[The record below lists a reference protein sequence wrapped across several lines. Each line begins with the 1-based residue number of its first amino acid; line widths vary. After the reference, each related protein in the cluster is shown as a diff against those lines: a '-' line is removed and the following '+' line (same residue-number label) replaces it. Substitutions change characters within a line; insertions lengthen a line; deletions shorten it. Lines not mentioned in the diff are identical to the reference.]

1 MPKRKN
7 QALIDSDSSGSA
19 SDSGSDL
26 DNDLLSLAK
35 KKKAKSNDGSQSN
48 EDNSVARKET
58 KQEDSDTSDSDDDWN
73 AKAGKTK
80 KKKMPNKRNK
90 RKVTRSSSEESGS
103 DDKESA
109 KTSEPEEGEVS
120 DSDTSVSES
129 SQEEFND
136 GYDENLMGDAEDQA
150 RLAQMTEKEREQEI
164 YKRIEQ
170 REIKKTRFEIE
181 KKLRMAK
188 KQELRKQ
195 KESKKREK
203 VTSNVPSLSGTG
215 GNNAGSISNAS
226 TINSVPVSMSNVE
239 EKKFERAP
247 DPKERSKDRKKTI
260 EEKQDKKFHAMSL
273 LKARREEKRERE
285 EKEKQRIEQQQQQ
298 SKDMEE
304 EELDDDHKSGN
315 KTKLKASDIYSD
327 DSGSSDSGDE
337 ESAAKATSH
346 RRSSSSSSRDSDSE
360 ADDNKSVTS
369 STTKPSKPKKLV
381 FVNNKD
387 ELNKVRLSRHKMER
401 FVHLPF
407 FDRVVQGCFVRIG
420 IGNNNGKPVYRVAEI
435 SGVCETGKIYQLGGT
450 RTNKGLKLRHGAQER
465 VFRLEFVSNQEF
477 TESEFFKWKETC
489 ALQGI
494 SMPTF
499 DELEQKLKD
508 IKEAMVYEFKEE
520 DIEKIVQEKGRF
532 KQNPYNYAMKKAQLM
547 RERDAANC
555 RGDNDTARRLNLELS
570 ELEERASEL
579 DKMRTATIS
588 SISYI
593 NDRNRK
599 KNVEEAEKAIM
610 EEVKANK
617 GKVADDPFTRRSTK
631 PRMGFKQDDSHVT
644 PPVSAEPN
652 KPPGPNPVIGDA
664 LGTISNDKENGPEP
678 KKKQSTE
685 DLFDAHDFDITID
698 LEVPLPSNP
707 VSVLPKP
714 ISNIK
719 DTGPRRSLNLE
730 DYKKKRG
737 LI

>member
-19 SDSGSDL
+19 SESGSDL

-35 KKKAKSNDGSQSN
+35 KKKGKSPEDSQSN
-48 EDNSVARKET
+48 NDDNSHTEV
-58 KQEDSDTSDSDDDWN
+58 KQSKRAESDTSDSDDDWG
-73 AKAGKTK
+73 AKGGGKTK
-80 KKKMPNKRNK
+80 KKKQPAKRSK
-90 RKVTRSSSEESGS
+90 RKVTKSSSEDSGS
-103 DDKESA
+103 DKDVA
-109 KTSEPEEGEVS
+109 KVSEPEEGEVS
-120 DSDTSVSES
+120 DSDGSDSES

-136 GYDENLMGDAEDQA
+136 GYDDKLMGDAEDQA

-164 YKRIEQ
+164 FKRIEQ
-170 REIKKTRFEIE
+170 REIMKTRFEIE
-181 KKLRMAK
+181 KKLRLAK
-188 KQELRKQ
+188 KQELKKQ
-195 KESKKREK
+195 KESKKK
-203 VTSNVPSLSGTG
+203 DKSG
-215 GNNAGSISNAS
+215 
-226 TINSVPVSMSNVE
+226 E
-239 EKKFERAP
+239 EKKFDRAP

-260 EEKQDKKFHAMSL
+260 EEKQDKKFHAMTL

-285 EKEKQRIEQQQQQ
+285 EKEKQRIELQQQQ
-298 SKDMEE
+298 SKEAEE
-304 EELDDDHKSGN
+304 EELEDDHKGGSN

-327 DSGSSDSGDE
+327 DSGSSDSQEDDE
-337 ESAAKATSH
+337 PPRATSN
-346 RRSSSSSSRDSDSE
+346 RRSSTSDSRDSDSE
-360 ADDNKSVTS
+360 NDKKSVTS
-369 STTKPSKPKKLV
+369 TKSRPKKPIYV
-381 FVNNKD
+381 STKED
-387 ELNKVRLSRHKMER
+387 LNKVRLSRHKMER

-435 SGVCETGKIYQLGGT
+435 SGVCETGKVYQLGGT

-477 TESEFFKWKETC
+477 TETEFFKWKETC

-499 DELEQKLKD
+499 DELDHKLKD
-508 IKEAMVYEFKEE
+508 IKEALVYEFKEE
-520 DIEKIVQEKGRF
+520 DIEKIVREKERF

-555 RGDNDTARRLNLELS
+555 RGDDATASRLTQELGD
-570 ELEERASEL
+570 LEERASEL

-599 KNVEEAEKAIM
+599 RNVEEAEKAIM
-610 EEVKANK
+610 EEIKANK
-617 GKVADDPFTRRSTK
+617 GKKVDDPFTRRSTK
-631 PRMGFKQDDSHVT
+631 PRMVFKPDDDEMPMIPSVANSRDKTSPPQIEDT
-644 PPVSAEPN
+644 PPTN
-652 KPPGPNPVIGDA
+652 
-664 LGTISNDKENGPEP
+664 NDKENAEI
-678 KKKQSTE
+678 KKKAGSE
-685 DLFDAHDFDITID
+685 DLFNAHDFDITID

-714 ISNIK
+714 VSNVK

>member
-19 SDSGSDL
+19 SESGSDL

-35 KKKAKSNDGSQSN
+35 KKKGKAQDDSQSN
-48 EDNSVARKET
+48 EETGSTKKES
-58 KQEDSDTSDSDDDWN
+58 KHDSDTSDSDDDWG
-73 AKAGKTK
+73 AKAGKNK
-80 KKKMPNKRNK
+80 KKKVPTKRNK
-90 RKVTRSSSEESGS
+90 RKMTKSSSEESAS
-103 DDKESA
+103 EKEPE
-109 KTSEPEEGEVS
+109 KVSEPEEGEVS
-120 DSDTSVSES
+120 DSDASVSDS

-136 GYDENLMGDAEDQA
+136 GYDDKLMGDAEDQA

-164 YKRIEQ
+164 FKRIEQ
-170 REIKKTRFEIE
+170 REIMKTRFEIE

-188 KQELRKQ
+188 KQELKKQ
-195 KESKKREK
+195 KESRKKEK
-203 VTSNVPSLSGTG
+203 
-215 GNNAGSISNAS
+215 S
-226 TINSVPVSMSNVE
+226 TE
-239 EKKFERAP
+239 EKKVDRAP

-273 LKARREEKRERE
+273 LKARREEKKERE

-298 SKDMEE
+298 SKDIEE
-304 EELDDDHKSGN
+304 EELEDDHKGGAN

-327 DSGSSDSGDE
+327 DSGSSDSAE
-337 ESAAKATSH
+337 EEETTKPSSH
-346 RRSSSSSSRDSDSE
+346 RRSSSSDSRDSDS
-360 ADDNKSVTS
+360 DNDKKSITS
-369 STTKPSKPKKLV
+369 NKAKPKKPIY
-381 FVNNKD
+381 VNTKED
-387 ELNKVRLSRHKMER
+387 LNKIRLSRHKMER

-407 FDRVVQGCFVRIG
+407 FDRVVQ
-420 IGNNNGKPVYRVAEI
+420 
-435 SGVCETGKIYQLGGT
+435 GKIYQLGGT

-499 DELEQKLKD
+499 EEVEQKLKD
-508 IKEAMVYEFKEE
+508 IKEALVYEFKEE
-520 DIEKIVQEKGRF
+520 DIEKIVREKERF

-555 RGDNDTARRLNLELS
+555 RGDDETATRLNQELS

-610 EEVKANK
+610 EEIKANK
-617 GKVADDPFTRRSTK
+617 GKKVDDPFTRRSTK
-631 PRMGFKQDDSHVT
+631 PRMVFKPDDEEVSSTAPVNDKTSPQQTEAVT
-644 PPVSAEPN
+644 VKE
-652 KPPGPNPVIGDA
+652 
-664 LGTISNDKENGPEP
+664 KENGQET

-685 DLFDAHDFDITID
+685 DLFNAHDFDITID
-698 LEVPLPSNP
+698 LEVPIPNNP

>member
-1 MPKRKN
+1 MPKRKH

-19 SDSGSDL
+19 SESGSDL

-35 KKKAKSNDGSQSN
+35 KKKGKSQDDSQSN
-48 EDNSVARKET
+48 EDNGSVKKDAKH
-58 KQEDSDTSDSDDDWN
+58 DSDTSDSDNNWSN
-73 AKAGKTK
+73 KTGKTK
-80 KKKMPNKRNK
+80 VKKGSTKRSK
-90 RKVTRSSSEESGS
+90 RKMTKSSTEDSASE
-103 DDKESA
+103 KEPA
-109 KTSEPEEGEVS
+109 KQLSEPEEGEVS
-120 DSDTSVSES
+120 DSDVSVSDS

-136 GYDENLMGDAEDQA
+136 GYDDKLMGDAEDQA

-164 YKRIEQ
+164 FKRIEQ
-170 REIKKTRFEIE
+170 REIMKTRFEIE

-195 KESKKREK
+195 KESKKKEK
-203 VTSNVPSLSGTG
+203 G
-215 GNNAGSISNAS
+215 G
-226 TINSVPVSMSNVE
+226 E
-239 EKKFERAP
+239 EKQKLDRAP

-273 LKARREEKRERE
+273 LKARREEKKERE
-285 EKEKQRIEQQQQQ
+285 EKEKQRMEQQQQQ
-298 SKDMEE
+298 SKDIEE
-304 EELDDDHKSGN
+304 EELENDHKGGGN

-327 DSGSSDSGDE
+327 DSGSSDSAE
-337 ESAAKATSH
+337 EEEEVAKPTSQ
-346 RRSSSSSSRDSDSE
+346 RRSSSSESRDSDS
-360 ADDNKSVTS
+360 DNDKKSITS
-369 STTKPSKPKKLV
+369 NKAKPKKPV
-381 FVNNKD
+381 YISTKED
-387 ELNKVRLSRHKMER
+387 LNKIRLSRHKMER

-477 TESEFFKWKETC
+477 TDSEFFKWKETC

-494 SMPTF
+494 SVPTF
-499 DELEQKLKD
+499 DEVEQKLKD
-508 IKEAMVYEFKEE
+508 INEALLYEYKEE
-520 DIEKIVQEKGRF
+520 DIEKIVREKERF
-532 KQNPYNYAMKKAQLM
+532 KQTPYNYAMKKAQLM

-555 RGDNDTARRLNLELS
+555 RGDDETASRLNQELS

-610 EEVKANK
+610 EELKANK
-617 GKVADDPFTRRSTK
+617 GKKVDDPFTRRSTK
-631 PRMGFKQDDSHVT
+631 PRMVFKPEDESDVVSTIPINDKSSPRPAVDS
-644 PPVSAEPN
+644 VSTA
-652 KPPGPNPVIGDA
+652 
-664 LGTISNDKENGPEP
+664 NDKENGQES

-685 DLFDAHDFDITID
+685 DLFNAHDFDITID
-698 LEVPLPSNP
+698 LEVPIPNNP

-714 ISNIK
+714 INNIK

>member
-7 QALIDSDSSGSA
+7 QALIDSESSGSA
-19 SDSGSDL
+19 SESGSDL

-35 KKKAKSNDGSQSN
+35 KKKGKSQDDSQSN
-48 EDNSVARKET
+48 EDNSGAKKDVRH
-58 KQEDSDTSDSDDDWN
+58 DSDTSDSDDDWG
-73 AKAGKTK
+73 AKTGKTK
-80 KKKMPNKRNK
+80 KKKALTKRSK
-90 RKVTRSSSEESGS
+90 RKMTKSSSEDSGS
-103 DDKESA
+103 EKESA
-109 KTSEPEEGEVS
+109 KVSEPEEGEVS
-120 DSDTSVSES
+120 DSDASVSDS

-136 GYDENLMGDAEDQA
+136 GYDDKLMGDAEDQA

-164 YKRIEQ
+164 FKRIEQ
-170 REIKKTRFEIE
+170 REIMKTRFEIE

-188 KQELRKQ
+188 KQELKKQ
-195 KESKKREK
+195 KESKKKEK
-203 VTSNVPSLSGTG
+203 G
-215 GNNAGSISNAS
+215 
-226 TINSVPVSMSNVE
+226 VE
-239 EKKFERAP
+239 DKKIDRAP

-260 EEKQDKKFHAMSL
+260 EEKQDKKTHAMSL
-273 LKARREEKRERE
+273 LKARREEKKERE
-285 EKEKQRIEQQQQQ
+285 EKEKQRMEQQQQQ
-298 SKDMEE
+298 SKDIEE
-304 EELDDDHKSGN
+304 EELEDDHKGGGN

-327 DSGSSDSGDE
+327 DSGSSDSGE
-337 ESAAKATSH
+337 EEPSKPASH
-346 RRSSSSSSRDSDSE
+346 QRSSSSESRDSDS
-360 ADDNKSVTS
+360 DNDKKSVTS
-369 STTKPSKPKKLV
+369 NKAKPKKPLYV
-381 FVNNKD
+381 STKE
-387 ELNKVRLSRHKMER
+387 ELNKIRLSRHKMER

-499 DELEQKLKD
+499 DEVEQKLKD
-508 IKEAMVYEFKEE
+508 IKEALVYEFKEE
-520 DIEKIVQEKGRF
+520 DIEKIVREKERF
-532 KQNPYNYAMKKAQLM
+532 KQTPYNYAMKKAQLM

-555 RGDNDTARRLNLELS
+555 RGDDETATRLNQELG

-610 EEVKANK
+610 EEIKANK
-617 GKVADDPFTRRSTK
+617 GKKVDDPFTRRSTK
-631 PRMGFKQDDSHVT
+631 PRMVYKPDDEET
-644 PPVSAEPN
+644 PAAAAANE
-652 KPPGPNPVIGDA
+652 KAAQQIGDTVA
-664 LGTISNDKENGPEP
+664 TPNEKENGQEV

-685 DLFDAHDFDITID
+685 DLFNAHDFDITID
-698 LEVPLPSNP
+698 LEVPIPNNP

-714 ISNIK
+714 VNHFRLTLAREIFLSKRTEIVDVIK
-719 DTGPRRSLNLE
+719 VFFPNSRL
-730 DYKKKRG
+730 KKYLKKG
-737 LI
+737 

>member
-7 QALIDSDSSGSA
+7 QALIDSDSSNSA
-19 SDSGSDL
+19 SESGSDL

-35 KKKAKSNDGSQSN
+35 KKKGKAQGAQSPSN
-48 EDNSVARKET
+48 EETGTTKKDNKH
-58 KQEDSDTSDSDDDWN
+58 DSDTSDSDDDWG
-73 AKAGKTK
+73 AKTGKNK
-80 KKKMPNKRNK
+80 KKKVPSKRNK
-90 RKVTRSSSEESGS
+90 RKVTKSSSEESAS
-103 DDKESA
+103 EKEPE
-109 KTSEPEEGEVS
+109 KVSEPEEGEVS
-120 DSDTSVSES
+120 DSDASVSDS

-136 GYDENLMGDAEDQA
+136 GYDDKLMGDAEDQA

-164 YKRIEQ
+164 FKRIEQ
-170 REIKKTRFEIE
+170 REIMKTRFEIE

-188 KQELRKQ
+188 KQELKKQ
-195 KESKKREK
+195 KESRKKEK
-203 VTSNVPSLSGTG
+203 S
-215 GNNAGSISNAS
+215 A
-226 TINSVPVSMSNVE
+226 E
-239 EKKFERAP
+239 EKKVDRAP

-273 LKARREEKRERE
+273 LKARREEKKER

-298 SKDMEE
+298 SKDIEE
-304 EELDDDHKSGN
+304 EELEDDHKGGAN

-327 DSGSSDSGDE
+327 DSGSSDSGE
-337 ESAAKATSH
+337 EEEIAKPSSH
-346 RRSSSSSSRDSDSE
+346 RRSSSSDSRDTDSD
-360 ADDNKSVTS
+360 ADKKSITSNKA
-369 STTKPSKPKKLV
+369 KPKKPIY
-381 FVNNKD
+381 VNSKD
-387 ELNKVRLSRHKMER
+387 DLNKIRLSRHKMER

-499 DELEQKLKD
+499 EEVEQKLKD
-508 IKEAMVYEFKEE
+508 IKEALVYEFKEE
-520 DIEKIVQEKGRF
+520 DIEKIVREKERF

-555 RGDNDTARRLNLELS
+555 RGDDETASRLNQELS

-610 EEVKANK
+610 EEIKANK
-617 GKVADDPFTRRSTK
+617 GKKVDDPFTRRSTK
-631 PRMGFKQDDSHVT
+631 PRMVFKPEDEEVSSTV
-644 PPVSAEPN
+644 PV
-652 KPPGPNPVIGDA
+652 
-664 LGTISNDKENGPEP
+664 NDKASPQQTEAVAVCEKENGQET

-685 DLFDAHDFDITID
+685 DLFNAHDFDITID
-698 LEVPLPSNP
+698 LEVPIPNNP

>member
-1 MPKRKN
+1 M
-7 QALIDSDSSGSA
+7 
-19 SDSGSDL
+19 
-26 DNDLLSLAK
+26 
-35 KKKAKSNDGSQSN
+35 
-48 EDNSVARKET
+48 T
-58 KQEDSDTSDSDDDWN
+58 K
-73 AKAGKTK
+73 
-80 KKKMPNKRNK
+80 
-90 RKVTRSSSEESGS
+90 SSSEESGS
-103 DDKESA
+103 EKESA
-109 KTSEPEEGEVS
+109 KVSEPEEGEVS
-120 DSDTSVSES
+120 DSDASISDS

-136 GYDENLMGDAEDQA
+136 GYDDKLMGDAEDQA

-164 YKRIEQ
+164 FKRIEQ
-170 REIKKTRFEIE
+170 REIMKTRFEIE

-188 KQELRKQ
+188 KQELKKQ
-195 KESKKREK
+195 KESKKKEK
-203 VTSNVPSLSGTG
+203 G
-215 GNNAGSISNAS
+215 
-226 TINSVPVSMSNVE
+226 VE
-239 EKKFERAP
+239 DKKIDRAP

-273 LKARREEKRERE
+273 LKARREEKKERE

-298 SKDMEE
+298 SKDIEE
-304 EELDDDHKSGN
+304 EELEDDHKGGAN

-327 DSGSSDSGDE
+327 DSGSSDSGE
-337 ESAAKATSH
+337 EEPNKLESH
-346 RRSSSSSSRDSDSE
+346 QRSSSSESRDSDS
-360 ADDNKSVTS
+360 DTDKKSVTS
-369 STTKPSKPKKLV
+369 NKVKPKKLLY
-381 FVNNKD
+381 VNTKD
-387 ELNKVRLSRHKMER
+387 ELNKIRLSRHKMER

-420 IGNNNGKPVYRVAEI
+420 IGNNNGKAVYRVAEI

-477 TESEFFKWKETC
+477 TESEFSKWKDTC

-499 DELEQKLKD
+499 DEVEQKLKD
-508 IKEAMVYEFKEE
+508 IKEALVYEFKEE
-520 DIEKIVQEKGRF
+520 DIEKIVREKERF
-532 KQNPYNYAMKKAQLM
+532 KQTPYNYAMKKAQLM

-555 RGDNDTARRLNLELS
+555 RGDDETASRLNQELS

-610 EEVKANK
+610 EEIKANK
-617 GKVADDPFTRRSTK
+617 GKKVDDPFTRRSTK
-631 PRMGFKQDDSHVT
+631 PRMVY
-644 PPVSAEPN
+644 
-652 KPPGPNPVIGDA
+652 KPDEEDAPAATATNEKSGSEQIGD
-664 LGTISNDKENGPEP
+664 TISSINEKENGQEV

-685 DLFDAHDFDITID
+685 DLFNAHDFDITID
-698 LEVPLPSNP
+698 LEVPIPNNP

-714 ISNIK
+714 VSNIK

>member
-1 MPKRKN
+1 MPKRKVQH

-19 SDSGSDL
+19 SESGSDL

-35 KKKAKSNDGSQSN
+35 KKKGKSQDDSQSN
-48 EDNSVARKET
+48 EDNGSIKKDAKH
-58 KQEDSDTSDSDDDWN
+58 DSDTSDSDNNWN
-73 AKAGKTK
+73 NKNTGKTK
-80 KKKMPNKRNK
+80 KKKGSSAKRSK
-90 RKVTRSSSEESGS
+90 RKVTKSSSEESAS
-103 DDKESA
+103 EKEPA
-109 KTSEPEEGEVS
+109 KQLSEPEEGEVS
-120 DSDTSVSES
+120 DSDVSVSDS

-136 GYDENLMGDAEDQA
+136 GYDDKLMGDAEDQA

-164 YKRIEQ
+164 FKRIEQ
-170 REIKKTRFEIE
+170 REIMKTRFEIE

-195 KESKKREK
+195 KESKKKEK
-203 VTSNVPSLSGTG
+203 G
-215 GNNAGSISNAS
+215 G
-226 TINSVPVSMSNVE
+226 E
-239 EKKFERAP
+239 EKQKLDRAP

-273 LKARREEKRERE
+273 LKARREEKKERE

-298 SKDMEE
+298 SKDIEE
-304 EELDDDHKSGN
+304 EDLENDHKGGN

-327 DSGSSDSGDE
+327 DSGSSDSAE
-337 ESAAKATSH
+337 EEEETKPASQ
-346 RRSSSSSSRDSDSE
+346 RRSSSSESRDSDS
-360 ADDNKSVTS
+360 DNDKKSITS
-369 STTKPSKPKKLV
+369 NKAKPKKPV
-381 FVNNKD
+381 YISTKED
-387 ELNKVRLSRHKMER
+387 LNKIRLSRHKMER

-477 TESEFFKWKETC
+477 TDSEFFKWKETC
-489 ALQGI
+489 AVQGI
-494 SMPTF
+494 SVPTF
-499 DELEQKLKD
+499 DEVEQKLKD
-508 IKEAMVYEFKEE
+508 INEALLYEYKEE
-520 DIEKIVQEKGRF
+520 DIEKIVREKERF
-532 KQNPYNYAMKKAQLM
+532 KQTPYNYAMKKAQLM

-555 RGDNDTARRLNLELS
+555 RGDDETASRLNQELS

-610 EEVKANK
+610 EELKANK
-617 GKVADDPFTRRSTK
+617 GKKIDDPFTRRSTK
-631 PRMGFKQDDSHVT
+631 PRMVFKPEDESEVVSTVPINDKSSPHPTVDS
-644 PPVSAEPN
+644 VSTA
-652 KPPGPNPVIGDA
+652 
-664 LGTISNDKENGPEP
+664 NDKENGQES

-685 DLFDAHDFDITID
+685 DLFNAHDFDITID
-698 LEVPLPSNP
+698 LEVPIPSNP

-714 ISNIK
+714 INNIK

>member
-7 QALIDSDSSGSA
+7 QALIDSESSGSA
-19 SDSGSDL
+19 SESGSDL

-35 KKKAKSNDGSQSN
+35 KKKGKSQDDSQSN
-48 EDNSVARKET
+48 EDNNVAKKDVRH
-58 KQEDSDTSDSDDDWN
+58 DSDTSDSDDDWG
-73 AKAGKTK
+73 AKTGKTK
-80 KKKMPNKRNK
+80 KKKAPTKRSK
-90 RKVTRSSSEESGS
+90 RKMTKSSSEDSGS
-103 DDKESA
+103 EKESA
-109 KTSEPEEGEVS
+109 KVSEPEEGEVS
-120 DSDTSVSES
+120 DSDASVSDS

-136 GYDENLMGDAEDQA
+136 GYDDKLMGDAEDQA

-164 YKRIEQ
+164 FKRIEQ
-170 REIKKTRFEIE
+170 REIMKTRFEIE

-188 KQELRKQ
+188 KQELKKQ
-195 KESKKREK
+195 KESKKKEK
-203 VTSNVPSLSGTG
+203 G
-215 GNNAGSISNAS
+215 
-226 TINSVPVSMSNVE
+226 VE
-239 EKKFERAP
+239 DKKIDRAP

-273 LKARREEKRERE
+273 LKARREEKKERE

-298 SKDMEE
+298 SKDIEE
-304 EELDDDHKSGN
+304 EELEDDHKGGAN

-327 DSGSSDSGDE
+327 DSGSSDSGE
-337 ESAAKATSH
+337 EETSKPASH
-346 RRSSSSSSRDSDSE
+346 QRSSSSESRDSDS
-360 ADDNKSVTS
+360 DNDKKSVTS
-369 STTKPSKPKKLV
+369 NKAKPKKPLYV
-381 FVNNKD
+381 STKE
-387 ELNKVRLSRHKMER
+387 ELNKIRLSRHKMER

-420 IGNNNGKPVYRVAEI
+420 IGNNNGKAVYRVAEI

-499 DELEQKLKD
+499 DEVEQKLKD
-508 IKEAMVYEFKEE
+508 IKEALVYEFKEE
-520 DIEKIVQEKGRF
+520 DIEKIVREKERF
-532 KQNPYNYAMKKAQLM
+532 KQTPYNYAMKKAQLM

-555 RGDNDTARRLNLELS
+555 RGDDETASRLNQELS

-610 EEVKANK
+610 EEIKANK
-617 GKVADDPFTRRSTK
+617 GKKVDDPFTRRSTK
-631 PRMGFKQDDSHVT
+631 PRMVYKPDDEDT
-644 PPVSAEPN
+644 PAATATNEKS
-652 KPPGPNPVIGDA
+652 GSQQIGDS
-664 LGTISNDKENGPEP
+664 ISTTNEKENGQEV

-685 DLFDAHDFDITID
+685 DLFNAHDFDITID
-698 LEVPLPSNP
+698 LEVPIPNNP

-714 ISNIK
+714 VSNIK

-730 DYKKKRG
+730 DYKKTWTY
-737 LI
+737 LTVYLP

>member
-7 QALIDSDSSGSA
+7 QALIDTESSGNA
-19 SDSGSDL
+19 SESGSDL
-26 DNDLLSLAK
+26 DSELLSLAK
-35 KKKAKSNDGSQSN
+35 KKKSKTQDDSQSN
-48 EDNSVARKET
+48 EDNDSTQKDE
-58 KQEDSDTSDSDDDWN
+58 KQAGYDTSDSDEDWGS
-73 AKAGKTK
+73 KGGKTK
-80 KKKMPNKRNK
+80 KKKSPTKRNK
-90 RKVTRSSSEESGS
+90 RKVTKSSSEDSGS
-103 DDKESA
+103 EKEPE
-109 KTSEPEEGEVS
+109 KYSEPEEGEVS
-120 DSDTSVSES
+120 DSDASVSDS

-136 GYDENLMGDAEDQA
+136 GYDDKLMGDAEDQA

-164 YKRIEQ
+164 FKRIEQ
-170 REIKKTRFEIE
+170 REIMKTRFEIE

-188 KQELRKQ
+188 KQELKKQ
-195 KESKKREK
+195 KEFKKKER
-203 VTSNVPSLSGTG
+203 G
-215 GNNAGSISNAS
+215 
-226 TINSVPVSMSNVE
+226 VE
-239 EKKFERAP
+239 EKKFDRAP

-273 LKARREEKRERE
+273 LKARREEKKERE
-285 EKEKQRIEQQQQQ
+285 EKEKQRMEQQQQQ
-298 SKDMEE
+298 TKDIEE
-304 EELDDDHKSGN
+304 EELEDDHKGGAN

-327 DSGSSDSGDE
+327 DSGSSDSAE
-337 ESAAKATSH
+337 EEEPSKPASH
-346 RRSSSSSSRDSDSE
+346 HRSSSSESRESDW
-360 ADDNKSVTS
+360 DNDKKSVS
-369 STTKPSKPKKLV
+369 SHKSKPKKPV
-381 FVNNKD
+381 YVSTKED
-387 ELNKVRLSRHKMER
+387 LNKIRLSRHKMER

-407 FDRVVQGCFVRIG
+407 FERIVQGCFVRIG
-420 IGNNNGKPVYRVAEI
+420 IGNNNGKPVYRVAEV

-499 DELEQKLKD
+499 EELEQKLKD
-508 IKEAMVYEFKEE
+508 IREAVVYEFKEE
-520 DIEKIVQEKGRF
+520 DIEKIVREKERF

-547 RERDAANC
+547 RDRDAANC
-555 RGDNDTARRLNLELS
+555 RGDDELASQLNQELS

-610 EEVKANK
+610 EEIKANK
-617 GKVADDPFTRRSTK
+617 GKQIDDPFTRRSTK
-631 PRMGFKQDDSHVT
+631 PRMVY
-644 PPVSAEPN
+644 
-652 KPPGPNPVIGDA
+652 KPKDEEVPSLATTEAKASPQPAADTVASTNE
-664 LGTISNDKENGPEP
+664 KENGQEV

-685 DLFDAHDFDITID
+685 DLFNAHDFDITID
-698 LEVPLPSNP
+698 LEVPIPNNP

-714 ISNIK
+714 ISNVK

>member
-19 SDSGSDL
+19 SESGSDL

-35 KKKAKSNDGSQSN
+35 KKKGKTQDDSQSN
-48 EDNSVARKET
+48 EDNGSTKEDG
-58 KQEDSDTSDSDDDWN
+58 KHDSETSDSDDDWGT
-73 AKAGKTK
+73 KGGKNK
-80 KKKMPNKRNK
+80 KKKVPAKRNK
-90 RKVTRSSSEESGS
+90 RKMTKSSS
-103 DDKESA
+103 DDSASEKEPVNV
-109 KTSEPEEGEVS
+109 SEPEEGEVS
-120 DSDTSVSES
+120 DSDASVSDS

-136 GYDENLMGDAEDQA
+136 GYDDKLMGDAEDQA

-164 YKRIEQ
+164 FKRIEQ
-170 REIKKTRFEIE
+170 REIMKTRFEIE

-188 KQELRKQ
+188 KQELKKQ
-195 KESKKREK
+195 KESKKRER
-203 VTSNVPSLSGTG
+203 S
-215 GNNAGSISNAS
+215 A
-226 TINSVPVSMSNVE
+226 E
-239 EKKFERAP
+239 EKKVDRAP

-260 EEKQDKKFHAMSL
+260 EEKQDKKFHAMTL

-285 EKEKQRIEQQQQQ
+285 EKEKQRMEQQQQQ

-304 EELDDDHKSGN
+304 EELEDDHKGGN

-327 DSGSSDSGDE
+327 DSASSDSGEDE
-337 ESAAKATSH
+337 PATKQTSQ
-346 RRSSSSSSRDSDSE
+346 RRSSSSDSRDSDS
-360 ADDNKSVTS
+360 DNDKKSITS
-369 STTKPSKPKKLV
+369 NKAKPKKPIYV
-381 FVNNKD
+381 STKED
-387 ELNKVRLSRHKMER
+387 LNKIRLSRHKMER

-499 DELEQKLKD
+499 EEVEQKLKD
-508 IKEAMVYEFKEE
+508 IKEALVYEFKEE
-520 DIEKIVQEKGRF
+520 DIEKIVREKERF

-555 RGDNDTARRLNLELS
+555 RGDDETASRLNQELG

-610 EEVKANK
+610 EEIKANR
-617 GKVADDPFTRRSTK
+617 GKKVDDPFTRRSTK
-631 PRMGFKQDDSHVT
+631 PRMVYKPDDEEVASGI
-644 PPVSAEPN
+644 PLNDKSSPQQIE
-652 KPPGPNPVIGDA
+652 A
-664 LGTISNDKENGPEP
+664 LSGINEKENGQET
-678 KKKQSTE
+678 KKKQGTE
-685 DLFDAHDFDITID
+685 DLFNAHDFDITID
-698 LEVPLPSNP
+698 LEVPIPNNP

>member
-7 QALIDSDSSGSA
+7 QALIDSESSGSA
-19 SDSGSDL
+19 SESGSDL

-35 KKKAKSNDGSQSN
+35 KKKGKSQDDSQSN
-48 EDNSVARKET
+48 EDNNVAKKDVRH
-58 KQEDSDTSDSDDDWN
+58 DSDTSDSDDDWG
-73 AKAGKTK
+73 AKTGKTK
-80 KKKMPNKRNK
+80 KKKAPTKRSK
-90 RKVTRSSSEESGS
+90 RKMTKSSSEDSGS
-103 DDKESA
+103 EKESA
-109 KTSEPEEGEVS
+109 KVSEPEEGEVS
-120 DSDTSVSES
+120 DSDASVSDS

-136 GYDENLMGDAEDQA
+136 GYDDKLMGDAEDQA

-164 YKRIEQ
+164 FKRIEQ
-170 REIKKTRFEIE
+170 REIMKTRFEIE

-188 KQELRKQ
+188 KQELKKQ
-195 KESKKREK
+195 KESKKKEK
-203 VTSNVPSLSGTG
+203 G
-215 GNNAGSISNAS
+215 
-226 TINSVPVSMSNVE
+226 VE
-239 EKKFERAP
+239 DKKIDRAP

-273 LKARREEKRERE
+273 LKARREEKKERE

-298 SKDMEE
+298 SKDIEE
-304 EELDDDHKSGN
+304 EELEDDHKGGAN

-327 DSGSSDSGDE
+327 DSGSSDSGE
-337 ESAAKATSH
+337 EETSKPASH
-346 RRSSSSSSRDSDSE
+346 QRSSSSESRDSDS
-360 ADDNKSVTS
+360 DNDKKSVTS
-369 STTKPSKPKKLV
+369 NKAKPKKPLYV
-381 FVNNKD
+381 STKE
-387 ELNKVRLSRHKMER
+387 ELNKIRLSRHKMER

-420 IGNNNGKPVYRVAEI
+420 IGNNNGKAVYRVAEI

-499 DELEQKLKD
+499 DEVEQKLKD
-508 IKEAMVYEFKEE
+508 IKEALVYEFKEE
-520 DIEKIVQEKGRF
+520 DIEKIVREKERF
-532 KQNPYNYAMKKAQLM
+532 KQTPYNYAMKKAQLM

-555 RGDNDTARRLNLELS
+555 RGDDETASRLNQELS

-610 EEVKANK
+610 EEIKANK
-617 GKVADDPFTRRSTK
+617 GKKVDDPFTRRSTK
-631 PRMGFKQDDSHVT
+631 PRMVYKPDDEDT
-644 PPVSAEPN
+644 PAATATNEKS
-652 KPPGPNPVIGDA
+652 GSQQIGDS
-664 LGTISNDKENGPEP
+664 ISTTNEKENGQEV

-685 DLFDAHDFDITID
+685 DLFNAHDFDITID
-698 LEVPLPSNP
+698 LEVPIPNNP

-714 ISNIK
+714 VSNIK

>member
-19 SDSGSDL
+19 SESASDL
-26 DNDLLSLAK
+26 DNELLTLAK
-35 KKKAKSNDGSQSN
+35 KKKGKTQDDSQSN
-48 EDNSVARKET
+48 DDNGPKRDNKHN
-58 KQEDSDTSDSDDDWN
+58 SDTSDSDDNWG
-73 AKAGKTK
+73 AKTGKSK
-80 KKKMPNKRNK
+80 KKKTPAKRSK
-90 RKVTRSSSEESGS
+90 RKVTKSSSEDSQSEIEPTK
-103 DDKESA
+103 D
-109 KTSEPEEGEVS
+109 SEPEEGEVS
-120 DSDTSVSES
+120 DSDASGSDS

-136 GYDENLMGDAEDQA
+136 GYDEKLMGDAEDQA

-164 YKRIEQ
+164 FKRIEQ
-170 REIKKTRFEIE
+170 REIMKTRFEIE

-188 KQELRKQ
+188 KQELKKQ
-195 KESKKREK
+195 KEFKKKER
-203 VTSNVPSLSGTG
+203 GTD
-215 GNNAGSISNAS
+215 
-226 TINSVPVSMSNVE
+226 
-239 EKKFERAP
+239 EKKYERAP

-273 LKARREEKRERE
+273 LKARREEKKERE

-298 SKDMEE
+298 TKDMEE
-304 EELDDDHKSGN
+304 EELEDDHKGGAN

-327 DSGSSDSGDE
+327 DSGSSDSGEDE
-337 ESAAKATSH
+337 DGPKAGSH
-346 RRSSSSSSRDSDSE
+346 RRSSSSDSRESDSE
-360 ADDNKSVTS
+360 NDKKSITSNK
-369 STTKPSKPKKLV
+369 SKPKKPV
-381 FVNNKD
+381 YVNTKED
-387 ELNKVRLSRHKMER
+387 LNKIRLSRHKMER

-499 DELEQKLKD
+499 DEVDQKLKD
-508 IKEAMVYEFKEE
+508 IKEALVYEFKEE
-520 DIEKIVQEKGRF
+520 DIEKIVREKERF
-532 KQNPYNYAMKKAQLM
+532 KQTPYNYAMKKAQLM

-555 RGDNDTARRLNLELS
+555 RGDDETAHRLNRELS

-610 EEVKANK
+610 EEIRANK
-617 GKVADDPFTRRSTK
+617 GKKIDDPFTRRSTK
-631 PRMGFKQDDSHVT
+631 PRMVYKPEDDEAPMEASIDDKT
-644 PPVSAEPN
+644 ATRQT
-652 KPPGPNPVIGDA
+652 GD
-664 LGTISNDKENGPEP
+664 TISSNEKENGQEV

-685 DLFDAHDFDITID
+685 DLFNAHDFDITID
-698 LEVPLPSNP
+698 LEVPIPSNP

-714 ISNIK
+714 VSNIK

>member
-7 QALIDSDSSGSA
+7 QALIHSDSGESA

-26 DNDLLSLAK
+26 ENDFLSLAK
-35 KKKAKSNDGSQSN
+35 KRKAKGQDDTQTNEGSNS
-48 EDNSVARKET
+48 K
-58 KQEDSDTSDSDDDWN
+58 DSKAVDSATTESDDDWT
-73 AKAGKTK
+73 AKPGKPK
-80 KKKMPNKRNK
+80 KKKQPSKRTK
-90 RKVTRSSSEESGS
+90 RKVTKSSSEDSGS
-103 DDKESA
+103 DDEPA
-109 KTSEPEEGEVS
+109 KVSEPEEGEVS
-120 DSDTSVSES
+120 DSDHSGSDS

-136 GYDENLMGDAEDQA
+136 GYDDDLMGDAEDRA
-150 RLAQMTEKEREQEI
+150 RLAEMTEKEREQEI
-164 YKRIEQ
+164 YKRVEQ
-170 REIKKTRFEIE
+170 REAMKKRFEIE
-181 KKLRMAK
+181 KKLRMVR
-188 KQELRKQ
+188 KQEQRKQ
-195 KESKKREK
+195 KESKKKEK
-203 VTSNVPSLSGTG
+203 SQD
-215 GNNAGSISNAS
+215 
-226 TINSVPVSMSNVE
+226 
-239 EKKFERAP
+239 EKKYERAP

-260 EEKQDKKFHAMSL
+260 EEKQDKKSNAMAL
-273 LKARREEKRERE
+273 LKARREERKERE
-285 EKEKQRIEQQQQQ
+285 EKEKARMEQQQAQ
-298 SKDMEE
+298 SKDDE
-304 EELDDDHKSGN
+304 EELDDDHKGGS

-327 DSGSSDSGDE
+327 DSGSSDSEPE
-337 ESAAKATSH
+337 EETPKTTSA
-346 RRSSSSSSRDSDSE
+346 RRSSSSDSRDSDS
-360 ADDNKSVTS
+360 DNDKKSVA
-369 STTKPSKPKKLV
+369 STKTKPKKPLY
-381 FVNNKD
+381 VNTRD

-435 SGVCETGKIYQLGGT
+435 SGVCETGKIYQLGNT
-450 RTNKGLKLRHGAQER
+450 RTNKGLRLRHGAQER

-477 TESEFFKWKETC
+477 TDSEFFKWKEAC

-494 SMPTF
+494 SMPTS
-499 DELEQKLKD
+499 DEIEHKLKD
-508 IKEAMVYEFKEE
+508 IKEALVYEFKEE

-532 KQNPYNYAMKKAQLM
+532 KATPWNYAMKKAQLM

-555 RGDNDTARRLNLELS
+555 RGDDSTATRLNLELS

-610 EEVKANK
+610 EEFKANK
-617 GKVADDPFTRRSTK
+617 GKKIDDPFTRRSTK
-631 PRMGFKQDDSHVT
+631 PRMVYKPEEEESA
-644 PPVSAEPN
+644 PVVVN
-652 KPPGPNPVIGDA
+652 DKPSVPILGDVIG
-664 LGTISNDKENGPEP
+664 NDKENGQEAP
-678 KKKQSTE
+678 KKQSTE
-685 DLFDAHDFDITID
+685 DLFNAHNFDITID
-698 LEVPLPSNP
+698 LEVPIPSNP

-714 ISNIK
+714 VSNIK

>member
-7 QALIDSDSSGSA
+7 QALIDSESNGSA
-19 SDSGSDL
+19 SESGSDL

-35 KKKAKSNDGSQSN
+35 KKKGKTQDDSQSN
-48 EDNSVARKET
+48 EDNSIAKKDVRH
-58 KQEDSDTSDSDDDWN
+58 DSDTSDSDDDWG
-73 AKAGKTK
+73 AKTGKMK
-80 KKKMPNKRNK
+80 KKKIPTKRSK
-90 RKVTRSSSEESGS
+90 RKMTKSSSEESGS
-103 DDKESA
+103 DKETA
-109 KTSEPEEGEVS
+109 KVSEPEEGEVS
-120 DSDTSVSES
+120 DSDASVSDS

-136 GYDENLMGDAEDQA
+136 GYDDKLMGDAEDQA

-164 YKRIEQ
+164 FKRIEH
-170 REIKKTRFEIE
+170 REIMKTRFEIE

-188 KQELRKQ
+188 KQELKKQ
-195 KESKKREK
+195 KESKKKEK
-203 VTSNVPSLSGTG
+203 G
-215 GNNAGSISNAS
+215 
-226 TINSVPVSMSNVE
+226 VE
-239 EKKFERAP
+239 DKKIDRAP

-273 LKARREEKRERE
+273 LKARREEKKERE

-298 SKDMEE
+298 SKDIEE
-304 EELDDDHKSGN
+304 EELEDDHKGGAN

-327 DSGSSDSGDE
+327 DSGSSDSGEE
-337 ESAAKATSH
+337 ESNKLESH
-346 RRSSSSSSRDSDSE
+346 QRSSSSESRDSDS
-360 ADDNKSVTS
+360 DTDKKSVS
-369 STTKPSKPKKLV
+369 SNKTKPKKPL
-381 FVNNKD
+381 FVSTKD
-387 ELNKVRLSRHKMER
+387 ELNKIRLSRHKMER

-420 IGNNNGKPVYRVAEI
+420 IGNNNGKAVYRVAEI

-450 RTNKGLKLRHGAQER
+450 RTNKGLKLRHGIQER

-477 TESEFFKWKETC
+477 TESEFSKWKETC
-489 ALQGI
+489 VAQGI

-499 DELEQKLKD
+499 DEVEQKLKD
-508 IKEAMVYEFKEE
+508 IKEALVYEFKEE
-520 DIEKIVQEKGRF
+520 DIEKIVREKERF
-532 KQNPYNYAMKKAQLM
+532 KQTPYNYAMKKAQLM

-555 RGDNDTARRLNLELS
+555 RGDDETASRLNQELS

-610 EEVKANK
+610 EEIKANK
-617 GKVADDPFTRRSTK
+617 GKKVDDPFTRRSTK
-631 PRMGFKQDDSHVT
+631 PRMVY
-644 PPVSAEPN
+644 
-652 KPPGPNPVIGDA
+652 KPDEEDAPTATMTTDKSGSQQIGD
-664 LGTISNDKENGPEP
+664 TISSINEKENGQEV

-685 DLFDAHDFDITID
+685 DLFNAHDFDITID
-698 LEVPLPSNP
+698 LEVPIPNNP

-714 ISNIK
+714 VSNIK